1 MRMPVRVSVDA
12 VVRAAAAV
20 VPSLTHPVRSGLS
33 PCPRSATA
41 PRGLDA
47 RPDGSFMPSI
57 MEPLQPLCAP
67 HSIRRVSGFPDPA
80 GARSPAARDDARG
93 EA

>member
-12 VVRAAAAV
+12 NLSAPRL
-20 VPSLTHPVRSGLS
+20 PWSHPVRSGLS

>member
-20 VPSLTHPVRSGLS
+20 VPSRPLRGLS